1 MKGQDILV
9 ALALAAS
16 GRAAKPGYQ
25 ELADR
30 LGVSVSEAH
39 AAVKRLQEARLVDH
53 ERRVN
58 RRALA
63 EFVLHGLRY
72 VFPAE
77 PGAPS
82 LGIATGPSAPGVREA
97 FDAPELWVWPTP
109 EGDVRGPSIAPLYPS
124 VPAAARRDPRLYE
137 LLSLVDCLRVGRAR
151 ERAIATKRLKTL
163 LEGAPSDGDS

>member
-1 MKGQDILV
+1 MKGQDVLV
-9 ALALAAS
+9 ALALAA
-16 GRAAKPGYQ
+16 GEPADTPAYQ

-30 LGVSVSEAH
+30 LGLSTSEAH
-39 AAVKRLQEARLVDH
+39 AAVKRLQKAGLVDP

-58 RRALA
+58 RRALT
-63 EFVLHGLRY
+63 EFLLHGLRY

-97 FDAPELWVWPTP
+97 FDEPELWVWPTP
-109 EGDVRGPSIAPLYPS
+109 EGDVRGPSIAPLYAS
-124 VPAAARRDPRLYE
+124 VPAAARNDAKLYA

-151 ERAIATKRLKTL
+151 ERAIATKRLRSV
-163 LEGAPSDGDS
+163 LEGPRSDSGS